1 MNSKYKFLC
10 VILACVLIL
19 PLFSSCAGIGDGALF
34 DNITTGE
41 KKENSVTALE
51 VDADAFCQI
60 YPGMSPGGTVTTNSV
75 KSLELGL
82 RLLSEEYLTD
92 IDRDAMEKSYFELIY
107 SGPSGKHY
115 VIYSDDFV
123 FEKVN
128 KANLDTNDSHSVVS
142 LGKLTGA
149 YAQTEEAYLDT
160 LNAVTEEELGAGF
173 KLNCLQVEMKPE
185 ISRTFILSDFEDIG
199 GFYLLQLPAFESSTY
214 YVGTQTGSVMVYFK
228 SCTLAELEE
237 KLNTVKKMSVV
248 ASANKIHVDE
258 YYGTAFAE

>member
-1 MNSKYKFLC
+1 MKKYLPIVLLFIASLMLPSC
-10 VILACVLIL
+10 V
-19 PLFSSCAGIGDGALF
+19 GIGDGALF
-34 DNITTGE
+34 DNITTRE
-41 KKENSVTALE
+41 KEENSVGVPGSA
-51 VDADAFCQI
+51 AFCQI

-82 RLLSEEYLTD
+82 RLSGEEYLTGL
-92 IDRDAMEKSYFELIY
+92 DRDAMEKSFFELIY

-115 VIYSDDFV
+115 VVYSDDFV

-128 KANLDTNDSHSVVS
+128 NVNLDAKDSHSVVS

-160 LNAVTEEELGAGF
+160 LNAVTDEERDAGF

-199 GFYLLQLPAFESSTY
+199 GFYLVQLPAFESSTY

-228 SCTLAELEE
+228 SCTPEELEE
-237 KLNTVKKMSVV
+237 KIVLLKKNSVV
-248 ASANKIHVDE
+248 ESVSRIIVKYPD
-258 YYGTAFAE
+258 YK

>member
-1 MNSKYKFLC
+1 MKKYLAIILLLIASLMLPSC
-10 VILACVLIL
+10 V
-19 PLFSSCAGIGDGALF
+19 GIGDGALF
-34 DNITTGE
+34 DNITSRE
-41 KKENSVTALE
+41 KEENSAGVPGSA
-51 VDADAFCQI
+51 AFCQI

-82 RLLSEEYLTD
+82 RLSSEEYLTGL
-92 IDRDAMEKSYFELIY
+92 DRDAMEKSFFELIY
-107 SGPSGKHY
+107 SGTSGKHY
-115 VIYSDDFV
+115 VVYSDDFV

-149 YAQTEEAYLDT
+149 YAQTEEVYLDT

-185 ISRTFILSDFEDIG
+185 LSRTFILSDFEDIG
-199 GFYLLQLPAFESSTY
+199 GFYLVQLPAFESSTY

-228 SCTLAELEE
+228 SCTPEELEE
-237 KLNTVKKMSVV
+237 KIALLKKNSVV
-248 ASANKIHVDE
+248 KSVSKIIVTYPD
-258 YYGTAFAE
+258 YK